1 MYVQFDDLQ
10 AIRVGR
16 FKEYNSI
23 NNLTS
28 SKYITMIERAGIV
41 NAISPDR
48 NSGAGK
54 LWEINENTTAA
65 LGLFKETSNGFS
77 DNSGEWSVTGRL
89 THLLADTLHL
99 GASASA
105 RGGSD
110 TDVSTRP
117 GHHMDGRITLSDD
130 GRAEDSSLY
139 GLETAWLNGPFSL
152 QAEYIS
158 QSFDSANEAE
168 VSGYYVMA
176 SWFTTGE
183 HRPYNKSIGA
193 FSRVVPSGDGG
204 AYELTARMDHSAGE
218 DTDRVEVD
226 DLIVGINWY
235 TGRNSRIMLNYVMAD
250 INDRRNQDGLRRSS
264 ASVPSRLLM
273 TPDDL
278 VGRIRAGLIQ
288 KTLFL
293 AVSLSCIPQALSATP
308 QDGPEFHGRLM
319 IDFPGLD
326 TPGDD
331 PRSLR
336 LKINGEFQTGIDW
349 KAQFEAGSFELDF
362 KEFYLDGALGN
373 HARARVGQFREP
385 MGLDGQTSLEVIPF
399 PERSAPTQAFTP
411 GRNLGVMLHGGHEI
425 HWDLGVFADSSEAF
439 DAPGSERAIS
449 ARLYGAPQDGSKGI
463 LHLGLAASFRNG
475 HSTGLQF
482 SAGPGAHGSPQT
494 IDTGLMPDAR
504 AATLALEL
512 AHASDQWTTV
522 AELMASSVQL
532 PQKRWDDDRRRA
544 SIYSLLLRRRT
555 VLAGSQNSAAGDA
568 CNPKRTRSRSN
579 GRPVCAFTDLDAQHD

>member
-1 MYVQFDDLQ
+1 MKTLTTTICSLAAITLTPLVLAGGETHTWFELDTVPSAPKTTFDDWSVSYKDGLKVSNSDGSTSIKIGGRLMYDLGWQTGEDKAVGEQVEFRRARLYVKGQLNGNVSYKVNYDFARSAGPVSFKDMYVQFDDLQ

-23 NNLTS
+23 DNLTS
-28 SKYITMIERAGIV
+28 SKYITMIEPAGIV

-250 INDRRNQDGLRRSS
+250 INEGG
-264 ASVPSRLLM
+264 
-273 TPDDL
+273 T
-278 VGRIRAGLIQ
+278 
-288 KTLFL
+288 KT
-293 AVSLSCIPQALSATP
+293 
-308 QDGPEFHGRLM
+308 D
-319 IDFPGLD
+319 
-326 TPGDD
+326 
-331 PRSLR
+331 
-336 LKINGEFQTGIDW
+336 
-349 KAQFEAGSFELDF
+349 
-362 KEFYLDGALGN
+362 Y
-373 HARARVGQFREP
+373 
-385 MGLDGQTSLEVIPF
+385 
-399 PERSAPTQAFTP
+399 
-411 GRNLGVMLHGGHEI
+411 
-425 HWDLGVFADSSEAF
+425 
-439 DAPGSERAIS
+439 DA
-449 ARLYGAPQDGSKGI
+449 
-463 LHLGLAASFRNG
+463 
-475 HSTGLQF
+475 
-482 SAGPGAHGSPQT
+482 
-494 IDTGLMPDAR
+494 
-504 AATLALEL
+504 
-512 AHASDQWTTV
+512 
-522 AELMASSVQL
+522 
-532 PQKRWDDDRRRA
+532 
-544 SIYSLLLRRRT
+544 LLLRFQ
-555 VLAGSQNSAAGDA
+555 VD
-568 CNPKRTRSRSN
+568 
-579 GRPVCAFTDLDAQHD
+579 F

>member
-1 MYVQFDDLQ
+1 
-10 AIRVGR
+10 
-16 FKEYNSI
+16 
-23 NNLTS
+23 
-28 SKYITMIERAGIV
+28 
-41 NAISPDR
+41 
-48 NSGAGK
+48 
-54 LWEINENTTAA
+54 
-65 LGLFKETSNGFS
+65 
-77 DNSGEWSVTGRL
+77 
-89 THLLADTLHL
+89 
-99 GASASA
+99 
-105 RGGSD
+105 
-110 TDVSTRP
+110 
-117 GHHMDGRITLSDD
+117 
-130 GRAEDSSLY
+130 
-139 GLETAWLNGPFSL
+139 
-152 QAEYIS
+152 
-158 QSFDSANEAE
+158 
-168 VSGYYVMA
+168 
-176 SWFTTGE
+176 
-183 HRPYNKSIGA
+183 
-193 FSRVVPSGDGG
+193 
-204 AYELTARMDHSAGE
+204 
-218 DTDRVEVD
+218 
-226 DLIVGINWY
+226 
-235 TGRNSRIMLNYVMAD
+235 
-250 INDRRNQDGLRRSS
+250 
-264 ASVPSRLLM
+264 M

-293 AVSLSCIPQALSATP
+293 VVGLVVPQALSATP

-373 HARARVGQFREP
+373 HARARAGQFREP

-449 ARLYGAPQDGSKGI
+449 ARLYGTPQDGSKGI

-532 PQKRWDDDRRRA
+532 PQKNGMTFGGAQVSTVFSFDDE
-544 SIYSLLLRRRT
+544 
-555 VLAGSQNSAAGDA
+555 
-568 CNPKRTRSRSN
+568 RSRWKPEL
-579 GRPVCAFTDLDAQHD
+579 GRWGRVQPKEDKVSIEWATRCAFTDLDARTIEGGAQFDWGTGLNLHFTSRSRLMLHYQRSQRISAGNGLNLLLIRIQVGF